1 MRFHPGLVLAC
12 TLLTVVASTSAAS
25 SAHAEGHG
33 LPMSTSSPQSSG
45 GQDANTIPP
54 TSVQPGSQPR
64 TAVVL
69 RFAVQSQ
76 PLTDAAALS
85 AQACPQSAA
94 NATPPKS
101 FTVDPTILDKITDEL
116 QKRLAKKM
124 IVMVNP
130 DPQSIPVGALVISGC
145 ITRANAGNA
154 VTRLVGMTVGSS
166 DLGVHVVAL
175 ARTKDGWN
183 PVDTFDLQVKGGDL
197 LPPLGPIGLA
207 AHAARDTRQTLSA
220 DAKKLADHIL
230 KRLAKDKKAREQTRT
245 AS

>member
-1 MRFHPGLVLAC
+1 MRFHSGLILTCAFLA
-12 TLLTVVASTSAAS
+12 AAAGIGAAS

-33 LPMSTSSPQSSG
+33 LSVSALQSNSG
-45 GQDANTIPP
+45 QNTNTISA
-54 TSVQPGSQPR
+54 TSFHVGSQSR

-85 AQACPQSAA
+85 AQACPQSAG
-94 NATPPKS
+94 NAPPLKS
-101 FTVDPTILDKITDEL
+101 FTVDPAILDKITEEM

-130 DPQSIPVGALVISGC
+130 DPQTIPVGALVISGC
-145 ITRANAGNA
+145 ITRADAGNA
-154 VTRLVGMTVGSS
+154 VTRLVGMTLGSS
-166 DLGVHVVAL
+166 HLGVHVVAL

-183 PVDTFDLQVKGGDL
+183 PVDTFDLEVKGGDL

-230 KRLAKDKKAREQTRT
+230 KRLAKDRRAREQTRT